1 MKTVLPSLLVISA
14 LAAVAH
20 AQQPPNPLTIRDK
33 WVGTIVT
40 SPEYLKAKAKL
51 GLYSMTAGGIP
62 ERYEAQFIVERVV
75 EGERAGTMW
84 YPELGCSIDVEF
96 IHMND
101 KVFHFQ
107 QVRTKG
113 GPTTRCAPGF
123 IRVRFGAHRDEILWE
138 FYEPSRTIPAA
149 RATLTRLSPLAPKQV
164 FQQETPHER

>member
-1 MKTVLPSLLVISA
+1 MKTVVSILLGISA

-33 WVGTIVT
+33 WVGTVVT

-51 GLYSMTAGGIP
+51 GLYSMVAGGIP

-75 EGERAGTMW
+75 EGEHAGKMW

-96 IHMND
+96 IHMNGG
-101 KVFHFQ
+101 VFHFQ

-113 GPTTRCAPGF
+113 NPTSRCAQGL
-123 IRVRFGAHRDEILWE
+123 IRVRFGSHRDEIVWE
-138 FYEPSRTIPAA
+138 FYEFNRTIPAA
-149 RATLTRLSPLAPKQV
+149 RATLTRLSPLAPGQL
-164 FQQETPHER
+164 FQQEIPHER